1 MTSVSRGQNAL
12 RVLHSPSEEVRLYVA
27 KISWGEICY
36 DYYQMGLLKRYD
48 FNKWTGWLSIIFVS
62 IGISFVIF
70 AIVYFVEGNSW
81 LAAYKEEALDTYK
94 EIGQNWVRGGVIA
107 LVSSAGLFFLSS
119 IMLGK
124 NKRTLGVK
132 PPIWGKLDFNNR
144 KCAAGLVF
152 FSVAFTFF
160 FNAALYRYEYTIWVL
175 SGIAEA
181 KQWYLAE
188 ASTWASA
195 MTTMALIG
203 AFLSAIGWVC
213 IVMGWKRKQQV

>member
-1 MTSVSRGQNAL
+1 
-12 RVLHSPSEEVRLYVA
+12 
-27 KISWGEICY
+27 
-36 DYYQMGLLKRYD
+36 MGLLKRYD

-70 AIVYFVEGNSW
+70 AVVYFIEGNSW
-81 LAAYKEEALDTYK
+81 LAAYKDEAIDTYQK
-94 EIGQNWVRGGVIA
+94 IGQNWVRGAVIA
-107 LVSSAGLFFLSS
+107 LASSAGLFFLSS

-124 NKRTLGVK
+124 NRRTLGVK
-132 PPIWGKLDFNNR
+132 PPIWGRLDFNNR

-152 FSVAFTFF
+152 FAVAFTFF

-181 KQWYLAE
+181 KEWYFVE
-188 ASTWASA
+188 ASSWASA
-195 MTTMALIG
+195 MTYMALIG

-213 IVMGWKRKQQV
+213 IVMGWKRKP